1 MYDSISKKE
10 SKCEGEVK
18 CGQVRV
24 RQVVQ
29 KVQQG
34 KIEIDKVK

>member
-1 MYDSISKKE
+1 MCENITKKE
-10 SKCEGEVK
+10 LKCEGEVK
-18 CGQVRV
+18 CGSVRV
-24 RQVVQ
+24 SQVVQ